1 VHYAKPSRMHIVECT
16 SPQHETQVLY
26 AMYDW
31 VLEILSPLEVE
42 ATTTCNKLEGNG
54 GWLL

>member
-1 VHYAKPSRMHIVECT
+1 MHIVECT